1 SDEWKRIP
9 CTASAAPA
17 MMAAAAD
24 VPSKPPYDVLGAA
37 GSTRLVSA
45 LPSAHAQQS
54 IRLPKLPYAFRVDP
68 HSDAARQSLE
78 PAPTTMAPESLKSLF
93 VGTRH
98 RASLLSTLGT
108 VSSVTP
114 LLPAGSM
121 TVSPTAVA
129 TR

>member
-1 SDEWKRIP
+1 MPTACTPFVLSDRITRISAGLNRPPSDEWKRIP

-78 PAPTTMAPESLKSLF
+78 PAPTTMAPESLKS
-93 VGTRH
+93 
-98 RASLLSTLGT
+98 
-108 VSSVTP
+108 
-114 LLPAGSM
+114 
-121 TVSPTAVA
+121 
-129 TR
+129 